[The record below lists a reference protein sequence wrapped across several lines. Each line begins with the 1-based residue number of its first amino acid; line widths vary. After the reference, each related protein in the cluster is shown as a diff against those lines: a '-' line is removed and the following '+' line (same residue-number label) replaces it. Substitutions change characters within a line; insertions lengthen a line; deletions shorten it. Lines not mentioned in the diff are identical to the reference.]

1 MDSNEIDYENRKNES
16 QYEFDE
22 KEVIMDM
29 YGDDDYKAEMDV
41 DPLNMVLAAHD
52 TEVLERLS
60 RTELDVMYDDDET
73 ELVDEDNSNAYSF
86 ATNNPAFQL
95 ETTEV

>member
-1 MDSNEIDYENRKNES
+1 
-16 QYEFDE
+16 
-22 KEVIMDM
+22 
-29 YGDDDYKAEMDV
+29 
-41 DPLNMVLAAHD
+41 MVLAAHD

-86 ATNNPAFQL
+86 ATNNHDD
-95 ETTEV
+95 TRG